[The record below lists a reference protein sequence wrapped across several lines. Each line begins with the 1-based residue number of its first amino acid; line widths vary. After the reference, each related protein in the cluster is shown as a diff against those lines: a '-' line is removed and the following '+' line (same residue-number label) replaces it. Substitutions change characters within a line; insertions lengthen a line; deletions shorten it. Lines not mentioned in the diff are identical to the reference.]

1 MASTSTV
8 GKTTSVPPAQLNL
21 FHKNPRKGDVPAIM
35 SSLRRHT
42 QYKPITAN
50 VGTHTGRPAEVLAGN
65 HTLMAFRELAA
76 AEPNDKRWQKMLV
89 HWVDVDDDMAE
100 RIVVADNQTGRLGGF
115 DEAQLAELVAGFDGD
130 LDGLGFTDADVES
143 LLALNDP
150 DNGGDGPGGDGNGN
164 TPPSIPLAARYGV
177 PPFSVLDRRGGVWQE
192 RKREWLSAGLGLDNH
207 DGREETLLLKIDPN
221 GSDVFS
227 TAVQAS
233 GGSTSV
239 FDPVLCE
246 VAYRWH
252 TPETDEVVRVLDPF
266 AGGPVRGLLAGAM
279 GLHYTGI
286 DVRQEQIDANH
297 AALGRRPEYAD
308 AVTWL
313 HGDATRMGDVLD
325 DDAVYDLV
333 FSCPPY
339 GDLEQYNDANDRDI
353 SAWSYEDFL
362 AGHAQAITDAAARLR
377 DDRFA
382 VWVTSDIRD
391 PAGYYRGLV
400 QATNEAFA
408 AAGLRLLN
416 EAVIVDPVGSTRLR
430 TARPFEAGRKIA
442 RMHQYMLIYVKG
454 DVRAATEWAKQGR
467 EFVIPDE
474 YDNDIADAV

>member
-1 MASTSTV
+1 MASTV
-8 GKTTSVPPAQLNL
+8 GKTTSVSPSQLHL
-21 FHKNPRKGDVPAIM
+21 FHKNARRGDVPAIM
-35 SSLRRHT
+35 ASLRRHT
-42 QYKPITAN
+42 QYTPITVN
-50 VGTHTGRPAEVLAGN
+50 VGTHTGRPNEVLKGN
-65 HTLMAFRELAA
+65 HTLMAFRELA
-76 AEPNDKRWQKMLV
+76 ETDPFDKQWQKIAV
-89 HWVDVDDDMAE
+89 FWVDVDDDLAE
-100 RIVVADNQTGRLGGF
+100 RIVVADNQIGRLGGF
-115 DEAQLAELVAGFDGD
+115 DDAQLAELVSGFDGD
-130 LDGLGFTDADVES
+130 LDGLGFTDADVEA
-143 LLALNDP
+143 LLGLNDE
-150 DNGGDGPGGDGNGN
+150 PGGDGDPSGDGGGAA
-164 TPPSIPLAARYGV
+164 PSIPLADRYGV

-207 DGREETLLLKIDPN
+207 DGREETLLLKIDPQ
-221 GSDVFS
+221 GSDIFS

-252 TPETDEVVRVLDPF
+252 TPEIDTPVSVLDPF

-286 DVRQEQIDANH
+286 DVRAEQIAANH

-308 AVTWL
+308 RVTWL
-313 HGDATRMGDVLD
+313 HGDATRMGEVLAD
-325 DDAVYDLV
+325 DQAFDLV

-339 GDLEQYNDANDRDI
+339 GDLECYNDDNDRDI
-353 SAWSYEDFL
+353 SAWDYEDFL
-362 AGHAQAITDAAARLR
+362 VGHAQAITDAAARLR

-391 PAGYYRGLV
+391 KSGYYRGLV
-400 QATNEAFA
+400 SATNDAFA

-467 EFVIPDE
+467 EFVVPDD
-474 YDNDIADAV
+474 DNDDIADAV

>member
-1 MASTSTV
+1 MASTSSV
-8 GKTTSVPPAQLNL
+8 GKTTSVPPAQLTL
-21 FHKNPRKGDVPAIM
+21 FHKNPRKGDIPAIM

-50 VGTHTGRPAEVLAGN
+50 VGTHTGRPNEVLAGN
-65 HTLMAFRELAA
+65 HTLLAFRELATD
-76 AEPNDKRWQKMLV
+76 EPFDKRWQKMLV

-115 DEAQLAELVAGFDGD
+115 DDAELAELVAGFDGD
-130 LDGLGFTDADVES
+130 TEGLGFTDADIEA
-143 LLALNDP
+143 LMALNDCP
-150 DNGGDGPGGDGNGN
+150 GGPGDNGPDGGKDG
-164 TPPSIPLAARYGV
+164 PSIPLADRYGV

-207 DGREETLLLKIDPN
+207 DGREETLLLKIDPQ
-221 GSDVFS
+221 GSDIFS
-227 TAVQAS
+227 QAVQNS

-252 TPETDEVVRVLDPF
+252 TPATDEVVRVLDPF

-286 DVRQEQIDANH
+286 DVREEQIAANH
-297 AALGRRPEYAD
+297 AALGRRPEYSE

-313 HGDATRMGDVLD
+313 HGDATRMGDVLPPEQ
-325 DDAVYDLV
+325 AFDLI

-339 GDLEQYNDANDRDI
+339 GDLECYNDDNDRDI
-353 SAWSYEDFL
+353 SGWSYEDFL
-362 AGHAQAITDAAARLR
+362 TGHATAINDAAALLK

-400 QATNEAFA
+400 QATNDAFA

-442 RMHQYMLIYVKG
+442 RMHQFMLIYVKG
-454 DVRAATEWAKQGR
+454 DVRVATEWAKQGR
-467 EFVIPDE
+467 EFVIPDD
-474 YDNDIADAV
+474 DNEDIADAV